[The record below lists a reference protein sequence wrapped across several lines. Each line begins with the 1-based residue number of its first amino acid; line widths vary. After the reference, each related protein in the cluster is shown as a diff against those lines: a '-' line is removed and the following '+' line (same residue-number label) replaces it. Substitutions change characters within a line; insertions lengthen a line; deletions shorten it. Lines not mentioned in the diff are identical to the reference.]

1 MANLALFIL
10 RPVDLSNKP
19 SWYNE
24 KVNKASKVPVLVLK
38 PSDSADNGGG
48 DESNGTVKLPE
59 SMVISEYIAEQ
70 YPESGLL
77 PTE

>member
-1 MANLALFIL
+1 
-10 RPVDLSNKP
+10 
-19 SWYNE
+19 
-24 KVNKASKVPVLVLK
+24 VNKASKVPVLVLK